1 MISGTVIGSERV
13 IERFREFPARL
24 REELIVGIRNAGSAV
39 LRLTKDR
46 LSDQVLRVRTGRLR
60 RSINLRMYEG
70 DKTITAT
77 VGTNVEYAAVHEYG
91 FHGTVSVRE
100 HLRTSVLGNS
110 FTVKAH
116 PREVNLPERSFLRSS
131 LRDLEPDI
139 RVEFEQAIQRAM
151 RP

>member
-1 MISGTVIGSERV
+1 
-13 IERFREFPARL
+13 
-24 REELIVGIRNAGSAV
+24 
-39 LRLTKDR
+39 
-46 LSDQVLRVRTGRLR
+46 
-60 RSINLRMYEG
+60 
-70 DKTITAT
+70 
-77 VGTNVEYAAVHEYG
+77 
-91 FHGTVSVRE
+91 
-100 HLRTSVLGNS
+100 VLGNS